1 MVVAARSA
9 VPESRDLSDD
19 ARAQIRSLLTRLAD
33 GDRAAI
39 EPAFD
44 ALWPVVERFCAR
56 ALPNAADAEDAAQ
69 QAIVR
74 AFDQVAD
81 YDPRRDALAWVLTI
95 ASYEVLTLRRRIQ
108 RRRETDAPGAAERIA
123 CDADP
128 EAGVVQRDLIAAAR
142 EVLATLR
149 PEDVAVITAAMG
161 LSGGVLD
168 TELPRATFRK
178 RLQRALERL
187 RVAWRTRHGTP

>member
-1 MVVAARSA
+1 
-9 VPESRDLSDD
+9 VPDD
-19 ARAQIRSLLTRLAD
+19 ARAQIRVLLTRLAD

-44 ALWPVVERFCAR
+44 ALWPLVQRFCAR
-56 ALPNAADAEDAAQ
+56 ALPNDADADDAAQ

-74 AFDQVAD
+74 AFDRVAD
-81 YDPRRDALAWVLTI
+81 YDRRRDALAWVLTI

-108 RRRETDAPGAAERIA
+108 RRREADAPGVAELRP
-123 CDADP
+123 CDDDP
-128 EAGVVQRDLIAAAR
+128 ETLVVRRDLVAAAR
-142 EVLATLR
+142 EVLSTLR
-149 PEDVAVITAAMG
+149 PDDVAVITAAMG
-161 LSGGVLD
+161 LSD
-168 TELPRATFRK
+168 DAMARALPPATFRK